1 MDWYGIYKRKITN
14 GWSEHLLVITSVEVV
29 VGFKKKI
36 FRCLS
41 ISSVWTLM
49 SPNYKRRFQ
58 QILAFRNFGSC
69 MFSTVF
75 FWKNLCNVASQL
87 CRTRVF
93 RGSADQWGT
102 SSLGDVGIGWF
113 ILAGS
118 MFNWEYQKRSSDLN
132 WPTNQVTIHSRIE
145 KRKHW
150 LAHGG
155 LLVETLP

>member
-1 MDWYGIYKRKITN
+1 M
-14 GWSEHLLVITSVEVV
+14 
-29 VGFKKKI
+29 
-36 FRCLS
+36 
-41 ISSVWTLM
+41 
-49 SPNYKRRFQ
+49 
-58 QILAFRNFGSC
+58 
-69 MFSTVF
+69 
-75 FWKNLCNVASQL
+75 ASQL